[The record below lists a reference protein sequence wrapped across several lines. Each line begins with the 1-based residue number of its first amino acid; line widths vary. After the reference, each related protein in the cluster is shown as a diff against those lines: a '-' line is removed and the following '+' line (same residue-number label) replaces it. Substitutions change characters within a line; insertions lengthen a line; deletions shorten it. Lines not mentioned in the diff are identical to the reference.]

1 MSLPEFDIKKFT
13 ALVEKRH
20 RQVVV
25 VILTITLLSLVFL
38 PSIKFE
44 TNLEDFFPENDVVE
58 SNDKVKD
65 YFGHD
70 PVKQYVDVTSKD
82 SATHNNIFTIECLRE
97 QYNLSKEVLEHEGVE
112 GVLGLAIGIQE
123 RLDKKNLSIL
133 ETNIS
138 TIKEALLNSSEGSSS
153 ESLEYFTYLEN
164 LLLSK
169 DADLDILYHEK
180 YNVKKYSDIPP
191 FAKRTLILIDINSSI
206 PTEERKELA
215 NDIREDVDGMEF
227 GYIEPHQT
235 SADLMAYDVDKA
247 SNDSMGYL
255 GVLIIVSIIV
265 ILYLNFRDGTYVF
278 LSLVTLI
285 IAVIWTLATIVILG
299 IKFTALEVAVVPL
312 IIGMGVD
319 DSVHFS
325 RRYLEERHEGK
336 DVGKS
341 IGITFRSIGL
351 AIFLT
356 SLTTAIAFLSNASS
370 KVGPVRD
377 FGFVCAFGISYAF
390 ILTVTF
396 HLALRYWID
405 ANRQKKGLRSKS
417 LEFFDKKKR
426 HILDLDSFMARIAT
440 AIHRFPLTVVFIA
453 IVITLASFAASFQ
466 VRREFSVEDFL
477 PPDFETLKT
486 GKTINREY
494 EGGTFTMAYVLI
506 EDEDIATVN
515 TLLAIE
521 NTSVNIM
528 DDERFV
534 TLGSGKGTSIPLM
547 NNVLVVMDKA
557 IEGNDS
563 LREKYHFVLSGN
575 NDKWPREHY
584 IPSGNTTDGDVKDF
598 FNMLLTNETTMNDI
612 EGLSYRAAMN
622 KLLSRDEEG
631 NFEATVIKVSVRTQ
645 SNEDAR
651 TVHRQLEKDVTGFV
665 NGERT
670 SVTGYVIL
678 LVVTSDTLQESQV
691 KATAISIV
699 LAFIILL
706 IVFKGDV
713 KLGII
718 GIIPVIFSTLWILG
732 VMALSTYLHNNF
744 TTVISDISLN
754 VLTVTVTAL
763 SIGLG
768 IDFAIHVIQRFR
780 EDLTLPHSTVEKAI
794 ASTLEHTGSALL
806 ISALTT
812 MVGFGVLI
820 FSPMPLVRSYGLI
833 TSIIIFF
840 SFVSATLV
848 LPVFLMYWAGA
859 TGKFEGGAE
868 RFKIK
873 AILRRRWE
881 LFQKKKGEL
890 ISYLNK
896 GEMSKRSENLK
907 RRKIMKALL
916 ESGIPEE
923 EEGGGQ
929 SHLELKR
936 EREEGRD
943 TGDGKERDAEEDHI
957 LISKE

>member
-1 MSLPEFDIKKFT
+1 
-13 ALVEKRH
+13 
-20 RQVVV
+20 
-25 VILTITLLSLVFL
+25 
-38 PSIKFE
+38 
-44 TNLEDFFPENDVVE
+44 
-58 SNDKVKD
+58 
-65 YFGHD
+65 
-70 PVKQYVDVTSKD
+70 
-82 SATHNNIFTIECLRE
+82 
-97 QYNLSKEVLEHEGVE
+97 
-112 GVLGLAIGIQE
+112 
-123 RLDKKNLSIL
+123 
-133 ETNIS
+133 
-138 TIKEALLNSSEGSSS
+138 
-153 ESLEYFTYLEN
+153 
-164 LLLSK
+164 
-169 DADLDILYHEK
+169 
-180 YNVKKYSDIPP
+180 
-191 FAKRTLILIDINSSI
+191 
-206 PTEERKELA
+206 
-215 NDIREDVDGMEF
+215 MEF
-227 GYIEPHQT
+227 GYIEPHHT

-255 GVLIIVSIIV
+255 GVLLIVAIIV

-278 LSLVTLI
+278 LSLATLI

-405 ANRQKKGLRSKS
+405 SNRQKKGLRSKA
-417 LEFFDKKKR
+417 LEFFEKKNR

-477 PPDFETLKT
+477 PPDFETLQT
-486 GKTINREY
+486 GKSINREY
-494 EGGTFTMAYVLI
+494 EGGTFTMAYVLV
-506 EDEDIATVN
+506 EDENVATVN

-534 TLGSGKGTSIPLM
+534 TLVGLTSIPLM

-563 LREKYHFVLSGN
+563 LREKYHFVLSEN

-584 IPSGNTTDGDVKDF
+584 IPSGNTTDEDVKDF
-598 FNMLLTNETTMNDI
+598 FNVLLTNGTIMNDI
-612 EGLSYRAAMN
+612 EGLTYREAMN

-651 TVHRQLEKDVTGFV
+651 TVHRELEKDVTGFV

-691 KATAISIV
+691 RATAISIV

-713 KLGII
+713 KLGLI

-848 LPVFLMYWAGA
+848 LPVFLMYWAGS
-859 TGKFEGGAE
+859 TGKFAGGAE

-881 LFQKKKGEL
+881 LFQKKKEEL

-896 GEMSKRSENLK
+896 GEMSKRSENLR
-907 RRKIMKALL
+907 RRKIIKALL
-916 ESGIPEE
+916 ESEISEE
-923 EEGGGQ
+923 EEEAGQ
-929 SHLELKR
+929 THLDLKR
-936 EREEGRD
+936 EKEEERD
-943 TGDGKERDAEEDHI
+943 TGGEERDVGEEEHI